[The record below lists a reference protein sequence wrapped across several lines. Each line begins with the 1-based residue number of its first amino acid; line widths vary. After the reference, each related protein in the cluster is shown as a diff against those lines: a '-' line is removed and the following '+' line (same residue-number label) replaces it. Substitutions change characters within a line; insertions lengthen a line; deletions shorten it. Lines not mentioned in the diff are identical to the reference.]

1 MDDRTRKNSRRN
13 DFYRVGS
20 SNSHPD
26 YKNIMEKRK
35 INFETARLNNWQIY
49 ELNYLVAKAG
59 EMSAKQLADVL
70 NKDISSIYFQL
81 HRFGIPFKR
90 IRDYR
95 FWTTKDVK
103 QLIELRAEGKTFPE
117 ISAILGRSA
126 KNCEY
131 KYGQLKKAKE
141 TIRQN
146 G

>member
-1 MDDRTRKNSRRN
+1 M
-13 DFYRVGS
+13 
-20 SNSHPD
+20 
-26 YKNIMEKRK
+26 
-35 INFETARLNNWQIY
+35 NFETAQLNNWQIY
-49 ELNYLVAKAG
+49 ELNYLAEKAG
-59 EMSAKQLADVL
+59 EMSAKQLAEVL

-81 HRFGIPFKR
+81 HRFDIPFKR
-90 IRDYR
+90 IRDYK

-117 ISAILGRSA
+117 ISSILGRSV

-131 KYGQLKKAKE
+131 KYVQLKKAKE